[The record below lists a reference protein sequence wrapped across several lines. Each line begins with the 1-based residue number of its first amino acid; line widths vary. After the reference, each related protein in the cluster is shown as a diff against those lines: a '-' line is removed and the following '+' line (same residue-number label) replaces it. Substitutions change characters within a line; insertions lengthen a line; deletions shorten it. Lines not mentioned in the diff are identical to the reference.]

1 MSRRHLIIRTE
12 SSDDAVEFCKFFRE
26 LVGKKWRVYDV
37 GLSALSSRTTKGVR
51 LIIEEAE
58 G

>member
-1 MSRRHLIIRTE
+1 MSRKHLVIRTE
-12 SSDDAVEFCKFFRE
+12 TEKDAEEFCKFFRE
-26 LVGKKWRVYDV
+26 LEGKKWQVYLV
-37 GLSALSSRTTKGVR
+37 GLSAVSSRATKGVS